1 MARKAKKVRKR
12 APTTRAHVAA
22 GPTFL
27 GLPAEVRNM
36 IYRLLLVADRPLG
49 SENGNEFDDC
59 PELEWAEYGEYH
71 LQPAILCTC
80 RQVYQEAKPILFGE
94 NTIGIQIYGSEAP
107 VESEFEYGSDPEYGY
122 GYNHGYFDD
131 QFDDDVEIEPKTL
144 FMNFGLDEAWDYSS
158 SRVIQIPSIKKFQ
171 RFEIVI
177 ATAILD
183 LEEVEFEV
191 KDLSSTLCKMPALE
205 QLSLRLL
212 EDSRLGSNQP
222 TLGPFGMLRNLRS
235 VAIRGVEKPFADRLK
250 SLMLGNSPQENVKEM
265 YRLLENYV
273 IRPKGSISDLEKAS
287 TALKEWDFQA
297 FKEIRS
303 KILSDGQRSIEDA
316 ILRIGD
322 ADPKTDQH
330 HQATTEEG
338 HDHMVA

>member
-1 MARKAKKVRKR
+1 MARKAKKVRKK
-12 APTTRAHVAA
+12 APRTRAHVAA

-49 SENGNEFDDC
+49 SEAGNELDDC
-59 PELEWAEYGEYH
+59 PEIDWAKYGDYH

-80 RQVYQEAKPILFGE
+80 RQVHREARPILFGE
-94 NTIGIQIYGSEAP
+94 NTIGIQIYGSEVQ
-107 VESEFEYGSDPEYGY
+107 VESEFEYGSDSEYGY
-122 GYNHGYFDD
+122 GYNHGHGYFNDEFNPD
-131 QFDDDVEIEPKTL
+131 VDVEIEPKTL
-144 FMNFGLDEAWDYSS
+144 FMNFELDEGWDYSS
-158 SRVIQIPSIKKFQ
+158 SRVIRIPSIEKFH

-205 QLSLRLL
+205 QISLHLL
-212 EDSRLGSNQP
+212 EDSRPKSNHP
-222 TLGPFGMLRNLRS
+222 TLGPFGMLRNMRS
-235 VAIRGVEKPFADRLK
+235 VAIHGVDEPFADRLK
-250 SLMLGNSPQENVKEM
+250 GLMLGNSPQENVKEM

-273 IRPKGSISDLEKAS
+273 IGPKGSVSDLEKAS
-287 TALKEWDFQA
+287 IALKEWDFQA

-303 KILSDGQRSIEDA
+303 KILSDGQRSMEDN
-316 ILRIGD
+316 ILRISD
-322 ADPKTDQH
+322 ADPKSD
-330 HQATTEEG
+330 
-338 HDHMVA
+338 